1 MFKKGLKDVFLMSF
15 WWQNSDGFLRFGFT
29 FFHEKSVNY
38 ISKLKKH
45 GRLVIDMHDIQ
56 EDPFMI
62 YSTERAENPLAGV
75 SII

>member
-1 MFKKGLKDVFLMSF
+1 MFKKGWMDVFEMSF
-15 WWQNSDGFLRFGFT
+15 WCLNMNGFLKVWFD
-29 FFHEKSVNY
+29 FFHEISVNY
-38 ISKLKKH
+38 ISKLRKH

-62 YSTERAENPLAGV
+62 YSTERDENPLAGV